1 MPWALSGALDMKA
14 LERLRA
20 AWVAAR
26 DLFSVER
33 QMSDEARAGW
43 ESWLEETDPVKEGFA
58 QDVRGQSDR

>member
-1 MPWALSGALDMKA
+1 MPWALQGALNVKA
-14 LERLRA
+14 LERFRA
-20 AWVAAR
+20 ALAAVR

>member
-1 MPWALSGALDMKA
+1 MKA
-14 LERLRA
+14 LERFRA
-20 AWVAAR
+20 ALAAVR

-58 QDVRGQSDR
+58 QDIRGLGDR